1 VTEYK
6 ALAVLKFKGKH
17 MARVHEE
24 VIVIKLSRLVKDG
37 AEVDSAVSEE
47 LLATLTTVAEE
58 LVGSGV
64 VVEAEAAQ

>member
-1 VTEYK
+1 
-6 ALAVLKFKGKH
+6 

-58 LVGSGV
+58 LLGDSI

>member
-1 VTEYK
+1 
-6 ALAVLKFKGKH
+6 
-17 MARVHEE
+17 MAKVHEE

-37 AEVDSAVSEE
+37 AEVDSAVSDE